1 VLSDLSKVPEFSDRS
16 YDELSIGD
24 RWGPFV
30 ESLDQGTSDELR
42 GAIGQSSAGASA
54 PLGVLPLITL
64 RALRRALEGIIPGG
78 VLARQTFSVLD
89 PIPAAADVEVMV
101 AVTGQQQRS
110 SGFYTTFAFTLSAE
124 GAVRAIAE
132 WMIIAPPKE
141 SAQ

>member
-1 VLSDLSKVPEFSDRS
+1 
-16 YDELSIGD
+16 
-24 RWGPFV
+24 
-30 ESLDQGTSDELR
+30 
-42 GAIGQSSAGASA
+42 
-54 PLGVLPLITL
+54 
-64 RALRRALEGIIPGG
+64 

-124 GAVRAIAE
+124 GAVRAVAE

-141 SAQ
+141 SA